1 MRGARTLGPG
11 NGALQLRRCGSLDV
25 GFDWTADFRAHHR
38 VHASSE
44 GVPDQAD
51 VFRYD
56 ILHLLSSLPEAG
68 QSTSRPAGLSG
79 SRAPRSPSPALTSS
93 SWDSVPSDAEDT
105 FFLSGSEDLEE
116 YERGKK
122 RRWME
127 ALREERLRER
137 EREDQ
142 VERKGMRGE
151 TSSSWGGAG
160 EAVSRVGTVGTGPRD
175 EDPYLYDRSH
185 S

>member
-1 MRGARTLGPG
+1 MS
-11 NGALQLRRCGSLDV
+11 RRCVLD
-25 GFDWTADFRAHHR
+25 GRPTLRAHHR

-44 GVPDQAD
+44 GGSDQAN
-51 VFRYD
+51 VYRYD

-68 QSTSRPAGLSG
+68 PSTSRPAGLTG
-79 SRAPRSPSPALTSS
+79 SRARSPSPAPTSS
-93 SWDSVPSDAEDT
+93 SWDSAPSDAEDT

-151 TSSSWGGAG
+151 TSSTWGGAD
-160 EAVSRVGTVGTGPRD
+160 EVVSGVGPVGAGLH
-175 EDPYLYDRSH
+175 EDRYHYDHSH

>member
-1 MRGARTLGPG
+1 MLLQSRCCFPNRRRTL
-11 NGALQLRRCGSLDV
+11 
-25 GFDWTADFRAHHR
+25 RAHHR

-44 GVPDQAD
+44 GVPDQAN
-51 VFRYD
+51 VYRYD

-68 QSTSRPAGLSG
+68 PSTSRPAGLAG
-79 SRAPRSPSPALTSS
+79 SRARSPSPALTSS
-93 SWDSVPSDAEDT
+93 SWDSAPSDTEDT

-151 TSSSWGGAG
+151 TSSSWGGADEVVRG
-160 EAVSRVGTVGTGPRD
+160 VGSGRTGIRAEIGIVTAD
-175 EDPYLYDRSH
+175 ESLCVVAL
-185 S
+185 